1 MTIDTARLRALA
13 AKLDALFETGPARAL
28 TTPEWEVWA
37 AVVDEAQDAW
47 REATDT
53 ATVLALLAERDAME
67 RERDEARARAEVAQA
82 GFAAAVGKAQWQA
95 VTNRELNEARDAIDG
110 LRADATRATN
120 QALEELA
127 RADALKAERDA
138 LAALL
143 RETLQ
148 PGAYGI
154 GSTLAQRISAALDG
168 AKGNA

>member
-1 MTIDTARLRALA
+1 MTQDRTRLRE
-13 AKLDALFETGPARAL
+13 LF
-28 TTPEWEVWA
+28 
-37 AVVDEAQDAW
+37 DELHSVGKQCDDPNLRTLIVGA
-47 REATDT
+47 
-53 ATVLALLAERDAME
+53 ATVLIAQDDERAALQAERDAME

-154 GSTLAQRISAALDG
+154 GSTLAQRISDALNG
-168 AKGNA
+168 AKGAT